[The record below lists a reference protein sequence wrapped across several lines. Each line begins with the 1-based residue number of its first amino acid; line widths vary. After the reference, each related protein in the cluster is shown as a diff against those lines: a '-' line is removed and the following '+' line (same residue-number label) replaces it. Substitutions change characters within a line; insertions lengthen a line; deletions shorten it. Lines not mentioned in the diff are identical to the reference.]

1 MDDGD
6 MTIDDLV
13 EQLNDVITG
22 LRTTVQYNVYKDDI
36 NEMLKQIKLDFGENN
51 GEGLDPR
58 VKNIYLNLPDVNN
71 ITLATQIPIVHNVW
85 IFLQERNNNNW
96 EVDSD
101 NSQASDREYVEPHD
115 FFPELIPAA
124 QGRKSRKYKASRKGR
139 TTQMYTGKKKN
150 KSKKCRKG
158 RQGKKC
164 RKSRKGRKSRR
175 H

>member
-71 ITLATQIPIVHNVW
+71 ITLTTQIPIVHNVW

-124 QGRKSRKYKASRKGR
+124 EGRKSRKYKASRKGR
-139 TTQMYTGKKKN
+139 KTQLLGN

-158 RQGKKC
+158 KKGKKC
-164 RKSRKGRKSRR
+164 RKSRKGRKSRKSRR

>member
-22 LRTTVQYNVYKDDI
+22 LRTTAQYNLYQNDI

-51 GEGLDPR
+51 GEMLDPR
-58 VKNIYLNLPDVNN
+58 VKTIYLNLPEVDN
-71 ITLATQIPIVHNVW
+71 ITLANQIPIVHNLW
-85 IFLQERNNNNW
+85 IFLQTRNYDNW

-115 FFPELIPAA
+115 FFPELITMA
-124 QGRKSRKYKASRKGR
+124 QGIKGRKYKVSKKKSRRGKSRRGKSRRSKSRRRKG
-139 TTQMYTGKKKN
+139 
-150 KSKKCRKG
+150 KS
-158 RQGKKC
+158 
-164 RKSRKGRKSRR
+164 RKSRR
-175 H
+175 

>member
-58 VKNIYLNLPDVNN
+58 VKNIYLNLPEVNN
-71 ITLATQIPIVHNVW
+71 ITLASQIPIVHNVW

-124 QGRKSRKYKASRKGR
+124 EGRKSRKYKASRKGR
-139 TTQMYTGKKKN
+139 KTQLLGN

-158 RQGKKC
+158 RKGKKC
-164 RKSRKGRKSRR
+164 RKSRKSRKGRKSRR

>member
-1 MDDGD
+1 

-71 ITLATQIPIVHNVW
+71 ITLATQIPIVHNIW

-124 QGRKSRKYKASRKGR
+124 EGRKSRKYKASRKGR
-139 TTQMYTGKKKN
+139 KTQLLGN

-158 RQGKKC
+158 KKGKKC
-164 RKSRKGRKSRR
+164 RKSRKGRKGRKSRR

>member
-71 ITLATQIPIVHNVW
+71 ITLASQIPIVHNLW
-85 IFLQERNNNNW
+85 IFLQERNYDNW

-124 QGRKSRKYKASRKGR
+124 EGRKSRKYKASRKGR
-139 TTQMYTGKKKN
+139 KTQLLGN

-158 RQGKKC
+158 RKGKKC
-164 RKSRKGRKSRR
+164 RKSRKSRKGRKSRR

>member
-71 ITLATQIPIVHNVW
+71 ITLTTQIPIVHNVW

-124 QGRKSRKYKASRKGR
+124 EGRKSRKYKASRKGR
-139 TTQMYTGKKKN
+139 KTQLLGN

-158 RQGKKC
+158 RKGKKC
-164 RKSRKGRKSRR
+164 RKSRKGRKSRKSRR

>member
-1 MDDGD
+1 MDV
-6 MTIDDLV
+6 DDEV
-13 EQLNDVITG
+13 EQLNDIITG
-22 LRTTVQYNVYKDDI
+22 LRTSAQYITHRNVI
-36 NEMLKQIKLDFGENN
+36 NDKLRIIKRDFGENN
-51 GEGLDPR
+51 GEMLDPR
-58 VKNIYLNLPDVNN
+58 VKNIYLNLPEVDN
-71 ITLATQIPIVHNVW
+71 ITLASQIPIVHNLW
-85 IFLQERNNNNW
+85 IFLQERNYDNW

-124 QGRKSRKYKASRKGR
+124 EGRKSRKYKASRKGR
-139 TTQMYTGKKKN
+139 KTQLLSN

-158 RQGKKC
+158 RKGKKC

>member
-71 ITLATQIPIVHNVW
+71 ITLATQIPIVHNLW
-85 IFLQERNNNNW
+85 IFLQERNYDNW

-124 QGRKSRKYKASRKGR
+124 EGRKSRKYKASRKGR
-139 TTQMYTGKKKN
+139 KTQLLSN

-158 RQGKKC
+158 RKGKKC
-164 RKSRKGRKSRR
+164 RKSRKSRKGRKSRR